1 MIGNVLTQES
11 IVLAMG
17 GVTAHGIAQTTRR
30 EDYRDATTSRKGTA
44 KNNTA
49 SFDFKAPAADAQHG
63 LEGDGEHR
71 VSRGSPRSEGI
82 ISARMRQSR
91 EPSVMKLRRD

>member
-11 IVLAMG
+11 IVLAVG

-44 KNNTA
+44 KKNNAPKPMAA
-49 SFDFKAPAADAQHG
+49 SFDFKARQPTRSTASRKTANTACPGASHAV
-63 LEGDGEHR
+63 GE
-71 VSRGSPRSEGI
+71 
-82 ISARMRQSR
+82 
-91 EPSVMKLRRD
+91 